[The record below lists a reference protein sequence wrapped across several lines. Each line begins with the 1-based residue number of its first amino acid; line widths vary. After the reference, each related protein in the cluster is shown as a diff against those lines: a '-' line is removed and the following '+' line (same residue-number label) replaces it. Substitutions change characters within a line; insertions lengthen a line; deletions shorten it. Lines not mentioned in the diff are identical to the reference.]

1 VILETG
7 ELGTLDRV
15 RVASDLALAAGADFI
30 KTSTGKIQPAATPSV
45 VLVMM
50 QALRDFQ
57 DRTGQ
62 RRGLKPAGGI
72 RTAKQAVQYLVMLHE
87 TLGPDWLTPDLFRI
101 GASTL
106 ANDLVMQIAKE
117 RNGVY
122 QSADYF
128 SQV

>member
-1 VILETG
+1 
-7 ELGTLDRV
+7 
-15 RVASDLALAAGADFI
+15 
-30 KTSTGKIQPAATPSV
+30 
-45 VLVMM
+45 MM
-50 QALRDFQ
+50 EALRDFH
-57 DRTGQ
+57 DRTGE

-87 TLGPDWLTPDLFRI
+87 TLGVEWLTPDLFRI

-117 RNGVY
+117 RQGVY